1 MSAALVKKSNLKKG
15 LSQHRL
21 IGLTGTNGAGKGE
34 VARFLQKKGFDYVSL
49 SDVLREELKSRGL
62 EASRDNLIAC
72 GNELREKFGPAELA
86 RRAALKISRPTV
98 IDSIRNLR
106 EIDYLRQLGDF
117 ILVGVDAPV
126 EIRFE
131 RVMRRGRNES
141 VCSLADFIA
150 KEELEKRNGE
160 TGQQLEAC
168 LQAADVLIINDSSL
182 EELWQKLEELG

>member
-1 MSAALVKKSNLKKG
+1 MGAVLIRKANLNKG

-21 IGLTGTNGAGKGE
+21 VGLTGTNGAGKGE
-34 VARFLQKKGFDYVSL
+34 VAKFLQKKGYDYVSL
-49 SDVLREELKSRGL
+49 SDVIRDELKIRGL
-62 EASRDNLIAC
+62 EISRDNLIAC

-86 RRAALKISRPTV
+86 RRAALKIKRPTV

-106 EIDYLRQLGDF
+106 EIDYLRRLGDF
-117 ILVGVDAPV
+117 ILVAVDAPL

-141 VCSLADFIA
+141 VCSLEDFRA

-168 LQAADVLIINDSSL
+168 LKEADVLIINDGPL